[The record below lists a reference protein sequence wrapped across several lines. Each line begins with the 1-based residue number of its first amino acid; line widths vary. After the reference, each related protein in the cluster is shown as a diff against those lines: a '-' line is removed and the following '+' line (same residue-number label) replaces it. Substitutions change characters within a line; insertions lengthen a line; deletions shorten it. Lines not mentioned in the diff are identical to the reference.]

1 MTSFELPTGEVHVW
15 EAPLTLGDVE
25 LKRLEENLPQD
36 ERAYADEFRFPAA
49 RRQYVISRGRLRE
62 LLSRYLGQAARD
74 IRLATEG
81 EGKPVI
87 EGGRPL
93 EFNLSHSGD
102 LVLYAVAAGIP
113 VGVDVEK
120 LRPMPRAL
128 ELAQRFLSREE
139 HDELAAATPEQRSPQ
154 FFSMWVRR
162 EAYAKARGT
171 SVWRVLERHYHQA
184 TGDVARQMSL
194 GDEMTSGYTV
204 RLLPG
209 LDGYVGAVAAPGSD
223 WRVVRRG
230 TV

>member
-1 MTSFELPTGEVHVW
+1 MTSFELPTGEVHIW
-15 EAPLTLGDVE
+15 EARLVLGDIE

-36 ERAYADEFRFPAA
+36 ERVHADEFRFPAA
-49 RRQYVISRGRLRE
+49 RRQYLISRGRLRE
-62 LLSRYLGQAARD
+62 LLSRYLGQAACD
-74 IRLATEG
+74 IRLVTEG

-102 LVLYAVAAGIP
+102 LVLYAVAVGIP

-128 ELAQRFLSREE
+128 ELAKRFLSPEE
-139 HDELAAATPEQRSPQ
+139 HDDLAAATPEQVSPQ

-171 SVWRVLERHYHQA
+171 SVWRVLERHYHHTPA
-184 TGDVARQMSL
+184 DVAPQMNPS
-194 GDEMTSGYTV
+194 DQMTSGYSV
-204 RLLPG
+204 RLLPD
-209 LDGYVGAVAAPGSD
+209 LDGYAGAVAALGSD

-230 TV
+230 ML

>member
-1 MTSFELPTGEVHVW
+1 LTSFELPAGEVHVW

-25 LKRLEENLPQD
+25 LKRLEENLPED
-36 ERAYADEFRFPAA
+36 ERIYADEFRFPVA
-49 RRQYVISRGRLRE
+49 RRQYLISRGRLRE

-74 IRLATEG
+74 IRLVTEG

-87 EGGRPL
+87 EGNRPV

-102 LVLYAVAAGIP
+102 LVLYAVAAEIP

-128 ELAQRFLSREE
+128 ELAQRFLSPEE
-139 HDELAAATPEQRSPQ
+139 RDELEAATPEQLSPQ

-171 SVWRVLERHYHQA
+171 SVWRVLERHYHHTSA
-184 TGDVARQMSL
+184 EVARQMNPS
-194 GDEMTSGYTV
+194 DQMTSGYSV
-204 RLLPG
+204 KLVPD
-209 LDGYVGAVAAPGSD
+209 LDGYVGAVAAPGND
-223 WRVVRRG
+223 WRVIRRG
-230 TV
+230 RL

>member
-1 MTSFELPTGEVHVW
+1 
-15 EAPLTLGDVE
+15 
-25 LKRLEENLPQD
+25 LKRVEQNLQD
-36 ERAYADEFRFPAA
+36 GERVYADEFRFPAA
-49 RRQYVISRGRLRE
+49 RRQYLISRGRLRE

-74 IRLATEG
+74 IRLGTEG

-87 EGGRPL
+87 EGERPV

-102 LVLYAVAAGIP
+102 LVLYAVAAGIS

-128 ELAQRFLSREE
+128 ELAERFLSPEE
-139 HDELAAATPEQRSPQ
+139 HDELARITPDERSPQ

-171 SVWRVLERHYHQA
+171 SVWRVLERHYHHPP
-184 TGDVARQMSL
+184 GDVARQMSL
-194 GDEMTSGYTV
+194 GEEMTSGYTV
-204 RLLPG
+204 KLLTG
-209 LDGYVGAVAAPGSD
+209 LDGYVGAVAALGSD

-230 TV
+230 TL